1 MLKRLFD
8 IVFSFTALILFSWI
22 ILISWVFAAFDTKSN
37 GLFFQKRVGQFGKL
51 FTIVKLRTI
60 RKDKENVASISGV
73 GAFLRNSKLDE
84 LPQFINVLLGDMSV
98 VGPRPDIEG
107 YYDCLEGEERKIL
120 ELKPGLT
127 SEASLKYFNEEQ
139 ILALQENA
147 LEYNDR
153 VLFPDKVRLNLQYY
167 YNQTF
172 FGDVKIIIKTLF
184 HKMF

>member
-60 RKDKENVASISGV
+60 RKDKEGVATISSV

-98 VGPRPDIEG
+98 VGPRPDVEG

>member
-8 IVFSFTALILFSWI
+8 IVFSFTALIFFSWI

-60 RKDKENVASISGV
+60 RKDKEGVATISGV

-98 VGPRPDIEG
+98 VGPRPDVEG

-167 YNQTF
+167 YSQTF

>member
-8 IVFSFTALILFSWI
+8 IVFSFTALLLFSWI
-22 ILISWVFAAFDTKSN
+22 ILISWGFAALDTKSN

-60 RKDKENVASISGV
+60 RKDSENVATISRV

-84 LPQFINVLLGDMSV
+84 LPQFVNVLLGDMSV
-98 VGPRPDIEG
+98 VGPRPDLEG
-107 YYDCLEGEERKIL
+107 YYDCLEGEERKVL

-139 ILALQENA
+139 LLALQENP

-153 VLFPDKVRLNLQYY
+153 ILFPDKVSLNLHYY
-167 YNQTF
+167 YNHTF
-172 FGDVKIIIKTLF
+172 LGDLKIIIKTLF